1 MAQKI
6 KLGKGSFHMANKAT
20 KQYNGMILLTGYL
33 QRLFVAETI
42 YRRLNEPH
50 DPERFEKAK
59 SLLDEAYTI
68 VQVFE
73 KTQSLTYEQKEQL
86 LLIVKKTENLMASY
100 FKEETTYSFPQKI
113 AIVGSSLYAEQHVNS
128 GIVRLGEI
136 FKVEVN
142 RDFHMRI
149 KFYEQRTKVIDYLVY
164 SIENKEQPVEQIMK
178 AIDSWFNDVM
188 RNKEFIL
195 NDLNQIPQML
205 EHEK

>member
-1 MAQKI
+1 
-6 KLGKGSFHMANKAT
+6 MANKAT
-20 KQYNGMILLTGYL
+20 TQYNGLILLTGYL

-50 DPERFEKAK
+50 DPERFKLAK

-68 VQVFE
+68 VPVFE
-73 KTQSLTYEQKEQL
+73 RAQSLTIEQKEQL
-86 LLIVKKTENLMASY
+86 VSIIKQTKKLMATY
-100 FKEETTYSFPQKI
+100 FKEKNTYSFPQKI

-142 RDFHMRI
+142 KDFHMRI
-149 KFYEQRTKVIDYLVY
+149 KFYEQRTKMIDYLVHL
-164 SIENKEQPVEQIMK
+164 IENKEQPEEQIMK
-178 AIDSWFNDVM
+178 VIDSLFNDVM
-188 RNKEFIL
+188 RNKEFIV

-205 EHEK
+205 EIE